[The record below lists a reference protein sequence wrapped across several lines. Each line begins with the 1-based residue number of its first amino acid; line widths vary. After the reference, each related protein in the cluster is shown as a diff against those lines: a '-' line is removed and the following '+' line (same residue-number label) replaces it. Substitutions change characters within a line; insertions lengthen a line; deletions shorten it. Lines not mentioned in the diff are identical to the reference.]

1 MTENVQHIRLVNGEE
16 LVGDIIGIDGDS
28 IIVDTPMVIDE
39 RSTQYG
45 SSIILTEYSPFSM
58 SSVCHIDSK
67 HIITR
72 NQIHPVMKKYY
83 YLSRKISKESTERIL
98 ADISE
103 VNNTMESILMESSL
117 DATHLCQGTR
127 SKH

>member
-16 LVGDIIGIDGDS
+16 LVGDIIGIAEDS

-39 RSTQYG
+39 RVTQYG

-72 NQIHPVMKKYY
+72 NI
-83 YLSRKISKESTERIL
+83 
-98 ADISE
+98 
-103 VNNTMESILMESSL
+103 
-117 DATHLCQGTR
+117 
-127 SKH
+127 